1 MVAIALAIAAVAYA
15 YFTGMIGGGEET
27 IPSMQLNRDEQT
39 DRLIVTTADEEAD
52 WSRIYIYLK
61 DDPGGTTI
69 YFNYSA
75 DADTASSE
83 PMGVGAGGADRVL
96 YTTTR
101 MVAGSYLDF
110 AASATIQEVTIVV
123 KDGPANAIIG
133 EYIFQEIG
141 TV

>member
-1 MVAIALAIAAVAYA
+1 MVAIAMAMAAVAYA

-27 IPSMQLNRDEQT
+27 VPTMQFNRDEQT

-61 DDPGGTTI
+61 EDPGGTTI

-75 DADTASSE
+75 DADAVSSQS
-83 PMGVGAGGADRVL
+83 MGFGSGNADRVVN
-96 YTTTR
+96 TTTR

-110 AASATIQEVTIVV
+110 VATATIQEVTIVV